1 MRHAVGYSREQTP
14 TMAAML
20 FVLVLETVAMD
31 LLLRRFGLPDVPRLV
46 ILALDASSALGV
58 LGVMVSCA
66 RRPHTV
72 SPDGLRLRYG
82 RLFSLDVPA
91 ELIASARIDRR
102 YDEKRLVGV
111 ADGELALAVSSQTN
125 IVVELREPIE
135 VPRPRRPWMTAVRS
149 AAAVRRVRFFADDPA
164 AAVRAVAALAPAEHG
179 PGLTTTRRVPPHRP
193 RGRTRARRR

>member
-1 MRHAVGYSREQTP
+1 M
-14 TMAAML
+14 
-20 FVLVLETVAMD
+20 
-31 LLLRRFGLPDVPRLV
+31 PRLV
-46 ILALDASSALGV
+46 ILALDASSAVGV

-102 YDEKRLVGV
+102 YDEKRLVCL

-125 IVVELREPIE
+125 IVAELREPIE

-164 AAVRAVAALAPAEHG
+164 AVRAVGALSMSH
-179 PGLTTTRRVPPHRP
+179 
-193 RGRTRARRR
+193 

>member
-1 MRHAVGYSREQTP
+1 MRHAVSYSREQTP
-14 TMAAML
+14 TMAALL
-20 FVLVLETVAMD
+20 FVLVLETVGAD
-31 LLLRRFGLPDVPRLV
+31 LLLRRFGLPDLPRLV
-46 ILALDASSALGV
+46 ILVLDAASALGV

-102 YDEKRLVGV
+102 YDERKLVRLS
-111 ADGELALAVSSQTN
+111 DGELALAVSSQTN
-125 IVVELREPIE
+125 MVAELREPIE
-135 VPRPRRPWMTAVRS
+135 VPRPRRPWRAVHT

-164 AAVRAVAALAPAEHG
+164 AALRAVAAL
-179 PGLTTTRRVPPHRP
+179 TTTIT
-193 RGRTRARRR
+193 GERAP

>member
-46 ILALDASSALGV
+46 ILALDASSVLGV

-72 SPDGLRLRYG
+72 TPDGLRLRYG
-82 RLFSLDVPA
+82 RLFGLDIPA
-91 ELIASARIDRR
+91 ELVASARIDRR
-102 YDEKRLVGV
+102 YDEKRLVRLS
-111 ADGELALAVSSQTN
+111 DGELALAVSSQTN

-135 VPRPRRPWMTAVRS
+135 VPRPRRPWTTAVGS

-164 AAVRAVAALAPAEHG
+164 AAVRAVAAL
-179 PGLTTTRRVPPHRP
+179 TTTTT
-193 RGRTRARRR
+193 GERAP